1 MARFIYTNF
10 KPLSQDARMH
20 GGASYRT
27 SYHVGEKSESSVLGG
42 GDLGWLGGGARRR
55 PSHQPDSGALRDS
68 AGRSDQRRV
77 PGSSV
82 DQRGC
87 PLIGGAGRSVQRVE
101 DVRLSL
107 LAEIA
112 TTVPAGRDLR
122 FITTG
127 LKITTDLERIGDMAV
142 NFCERALELNQEP
155 QLKPYIDIPR
165 MATISQRM
173 IRESLDAF
181 VREDTDL
188 ALKVCKDD
196 QEVDDL
202 NSQIFRET
210 ISFMIGDPLTINR
223 AMKISSISK
232 YLERIA
238 DHATNIAEMVIFMVK
253 GKSIRHMKELPAS
266 I

>member
-1 MARFIYTNF
+1 MAIQHTDKRYEEDLKKLREDILYMGGLVEDQIQKAVNSLVNRDSDLADTIIQRDQEVN
-10 KPLSQDARMH
+10 RMDVEIDELCIRLL
-20 GGASYRT
+20 A
-27 SYHVGEKSESSVLGG
+27 L
-42 GDLGWLGGGARRR
+42 
-55 PSHQPDSGALRDS
+55 HQPA
-68 AGRSDQRRV
+68 A
-77 PGSSV
+77 
-82 DQRGC
+82 
-87 PLIGGAGRSVQRVE
+87 
-101 DVRLSL
+101 
-107 LAEIA
+107 
-112 TTVPAGRDLR
+112 RDLR

-142 NFCERALELNQEP
+142 NICERALELNREP

-165 MATISQRM
+165 MAQISQRM

-196 QEVDDL
+196 QQVDDL

-210 ISFMIGDPLTINR
+210 VSFMIEDPHTINR
-223 AMKISSISK
+223 AMKIGFISK

-238 DHATNIAEMVIFMVK
+238 DHATNIGEMVVFMVK
-253 GKSIRHMKELPAS
+253 GKSIRHLKELPQS

>member
-1 MARFIYTNF
+1 MGGLVEDQIQKAVNSLVERDS
-10 KPLSQDARMH
+10 PLAETIIERDHEVNRLDVEIDDVCIRLLA
-20 GGASYRT
+20 
-27 SYHVGEKSESSVLGG
+27 L
-42 GDLGWLGGGARRR
+42 
-55 PSHQPDSGALRDS
+55 HQPA
-68 AGRSDQRRV
+68 A
-77 PGSSV
+77 
-82 DQRGC
+82 
-87 PLIGGAGRSVQRVE
+87 
-101 DVRLSL
+101 
-107 LAEIA
+107 
-112 TTVPAGRDLR
+112 RDLR
-122 FITTG
+122 FITTA

-142 NFCERALELNQEP
+142 NICERALELNTEP

-165 MATISQRM
+165 MAQTSERM

-181 VREDTDL
+181 VREDTNL

-210 ISFMIGDPLTINR
+210 ISFMIEDPHTINR

-253 GKSIRHMKELPAS
+253 GKSIRHMKDIPQS
-266 I
+266 V

>member
-1 MARFIYTNF
+1 MEGPMPIEHTDKRYEEELTKLHEEILY
-10 KPLSQDARMH
+10 M
-20 GGASYRT
+20 GGLVEDQIQKA
-27 SYHVGEKSESSVLGG
+27 VKSLVDRDSELAKIIIECDHEVNRLDVEID
-42 GDLGWLGGGARRR
+42 DLCIRLLAL
-55 PSHQPDSGALRDS
+55 HQPEGK
-68 AGRSDQRRV
+68 
-77 PGSSV
+77 
-82 DQRGC
+82 
-87 PLIGGAGRSVQRVE
+87 
-101 DVRLSL
+101 
-107 LAEIA
+107 
-112 TTVPAGRDLR
+112 DLR

-142 NFCERALELNQEP
+142 NTCERALELNQEP

-165 MATISQRM
+165 MARIAQRM

-223 AMKISSISK
+223 AMKIASVSK

-238 DHATNIAEMVIFMVK
+238 DHATNIAKLVIFMVNVK
-253 GKSIRHMKELPAS
+253 IIRHIKELTTSVYNYS